1 MFLKDK
7 YNKQKKSLNLELYID
22 SNTKLLKSNKE
33 SPVGHEVPLVVM
45 EYSKPGNLKKMI
57 LPVLPKLIRSISS
70 AMKSY
75 RDVKKN
81 RISVKRHIEKN
92 YLQEIE
98 NFALSIGCSQ
108 VGYTKVENWMIF
120 KGKSILFPNAI
131 VVTMEMDKKE
141 IAQAPGK
148 RTLREVFRTYQDLG
162 SIVNKLANFI
172 RKSGFQAQ
180 AGPALGGDVIYPAL
194 AESAGLGAT
203 GLHGL
208 LISPETGSSQ
218 RIAVV
223 YTNIENLPF
232 SENNHHMWIKDFC
245 KICKKCVRK
254 CPGKAI
260 YSEQIITGTHT
271 ESHINMEKCAVPFA
285 NNFGCTVCIMECVFT
300 SSNYSKIKS
309 GFIKN

>member
-7 YNKQKKSLNLELYID
+7 YNKQKKSLNLNLYVDDD
-22 SNTKLLKSNKE
+22 SKLLKSNKD
-33 SPVGHEVPLVVM
+33 SPVGHEVPLVVF
-45 EYSKPGNLKKMI
+45 EYSKPGNLHKMI

-81 RISVKRHIEKN
+81 KLSDKIRIEN
-92 YLQEIE
+92 DYLKEIE
-98 NFALSIGCSQ
+98 DYALSIGCSQ
-108 VGYTKVENWMIF
+108 IGYTKVENWMIF
-120 KGKSILFPNAI
+120 KGKSVLFPNAI
-131 VVTMEMDKKE
+131 VVTMEMNKKE
-141 IAQAPGK
+141 IAQAPGI
-148 RTLREVFRTYQDLG
+148 RTLKEVFKTYQDLG

-223 YTNIENLPF
+223 YTNIGNLPF
-232 SENNHHMWIKDFC
+232 SENNSHLWIKDFC
-245 KICKKCVRK
+245 KVCNKCIDK
-254 CPGKAI
+254 CPGDAI
-260 YSEQIITGTHT
+260 YSKQIKTGRYT
-271 ESHINMEKCAVPFA
+271 ESHINIEKCAIPFA
-285 NNFGCTVCIMECVFT
+285 NEYGCTVCIKECVFT
-300 SSNYSKIKS
+300 SNNYSKIKS